1 MRLDIQV
8 DKQQLIDRL
17 ESFSADELPQ
27 QRQEGVQKTADALLQ
42 STIDLNPVRSGRSRA
57 GWEAARESLVSGQGG
72 AEGEASVTSDADTTE
87 ILATNH
93 VEYVHYLEYGTS
105 RMAPFAMVRR
115 SIRNV
120 ISMLPNLFARS

>member
-17 ESFSADELPQ
+17 ESFSTDELPQ

-57 GWEAARESLVSGQGG
+57 GWEAARESLVSGQSG
-72 AEGEASVTSDADTTE
+72 AEGKASVMSDADTTE
-87 ILATNH
+87 IRATNH